1 LGSVKSILQGLL
13 RNFFDMT
20 KEAAL
25 KRVNELIDLLKR
37 ANQAYYQE
45 AQPFISDREFDEA
58 LNELQKLEEQ
68 FGLQS
73 EGSPTQRVGGEPSS
87 IFPTVEHP
95 QPMLSLDNTYNED
108 ELKDFDR
115 RVNDILGDTE
125 YSYGVELKF
134 DGASIRLRYENSK
147 LVLGATRGDGTQGD
161 DITKNL
167 RTVRD
172 IPLKLSSEFSE
183 TLEIRGEAYIE
194 KEAFVRLNEYRDE
207 QGLSAFANPRNSTAG
222 SLKMQ
227 DPREVSKR
235 PIRFFAFDLILP
247 DADHSRTHAEK
258 LSLLSDMGIP
268 VCKHFKVCSSIDDVF
283 STIEKW
289 KTLRSD
295 LPYETDGVVIKVNEE
310 RYHEELGTTSKFP
323 RWAIAYKFEAEQAT
337 TLLESITLQV
347 GRLGKITPV
356 AELTPVQLAG
366 TTVKRASLHNEDEIL
381 RKDIRPGDTVVV
393 EKAGEIIPQVVS
405 VVNPDREERAA
416 PFAMPENCPACS
428 ETLVKLGDEVAWRCV
443 NPECP
448 PQVRERVAHFASR
461 DAMDIEGLGE
471 AVVEQLINEG
481 LITTYADLYKLT
493 KEELLPLER
502 MAEKS
507 AQNLID
513 AIAKSKEQPLEKL
526 IYALGIR
533 FVGKTVAKDLA
544 RHLASMDA
552 IIDASVEK
560 MTAIDSIGPKIA
572 ESVVSFFLSNKNRKL
587 IERLREAGLTFTF
600 EKEEV
605 VSSVLNGKKIVLTG
619 SLPTYTRKEAK
630 TLIEKHGGKTTS
642 SVSRNTDYLLAGESP
657 GSKYDKALKLD
668 VPILS
673 EDELKNMIGE

>member
-1 LGSVKSILQGLL
+1 
-13 RNFFDMT
+13 MT
-20 KEAAL
+20 KEAAK
-25 KRVNELIDLLKR
+25 KRVTELKDLLKR
-37 ANQAYYQE
+37 ANRAYYQE

-68 FGLQS
+68 FNLQTID
-73 EGSPTQRVGGEPSS
+73 SPTQRVGGEPSS

-95 QPMLSLDNTYNED
+95 QPMLSLDNTYNEE

-115 RVNDILGDTE
+115 RVKDILGEIE
-125 YSYGVELKF
+125 YTYAVELKF
-134 DGASIRLRYENSK
+134 DGASIRLRYENGE
-147 LVLGATRGDGTQGD
+147 LVLGATRGDGNQGD
-161 DITKNL
+161 NITKNI

-172 IPLKLSSEFSE
+172 IPLTLSSDISQ
-183 TLEIRGEAYIE
+183 TLEIRGEAYME

-207 QGLSAFANPRNSTAG
+207 QGLPAFANPRNSTAG

-247 DADHSRTHAEK
+247 ESDSSRTHAEK
-258 LSLLSDMGIP
+258 LGMVSDIGIP
-268 VCKHFKVCSSIDDVF
+268 VCEHFKVCTSINEVF

-289 KTLRSD
+289 KSLRSN

-323 RWAIAYKFEAEQAT
+323 RWAIAYKFKAEQAS

-356 AELTPVQLAG
+356 AELKPVHLAG

-393 EKAGEIIPQVVS
+393 EKAGEIIPQIVS
-405 VVNPDREERAA
+405 VVNPDRADRAA
-416 PFAMPENCPACS
+416 PFAMPENCPACG
-428 ETLVKLGDEVAWRCV
+428 EKLVKLGDEVAWRCM

-448 PQVRERVAHFASR
+448 PQVRERVTHFASR

-471 AVVEQLINEG
+471 AVVEQLIDEE
-481 LITTYADLYKLT
+481 LITTYADLYTLT
-493 KEELLPLER
+493 KQELMPLER

-513 AIAKSKEQPLEKL
+513 AIEKSKKQPLEKL
-526 IYALGIR
+526 VYALGIR

-544 RHLASMDA
+544 GYFTSMDA
-552 IIDASVEK
+552 IMDTGMEE

-572 ESVVSFFLSNKNRKL
+572 ESVSSFFSSEKNRKL
-587 IERLREAGLTFTF
+587 IKRLREAGLTFSF
-600 EKEEV
+600 EKEEAL
-605 VSSVLNGKKIVLTG
+605 SSVLEGKKVVLTG
-619 SLPTYTRKEAK
+619 TLPTYSRKEAK
-630 TLIEKHGGKTTS
+630 ALIEMHGGKSTS
-642 SVSRNTDYLLAGESP
+642 SVSKNTDYLLAGDSP
-657 GSKYDKALKLD
+657 GSKYDKAVKLKIP
-668 VPILS
+668 VLS
-673 EDELKNMIGE
+673 ENDFKKLISE

>member
-1 LGSVKSILQGLL
+1 MK
-13 RNFFDMT
+13 
-20 KEAAL
+20 KEAAE
-25 KRVNELIDLLKR
+25 KRANELKELLKR
-37 ANQAYYQE
+37 ANRAYYQE

-58 LNELQKLEEQ
+58 LNELEKLEEL
-68 FGLQS
+68 FGLQT
-73 EGSPTQRVGGEPSS
+73 EDSPTKRVGGEPSS

-115 RVNDILGDTE
+115 RVKDILGNAE
-125 YSYGVELKF
+125 YTYAVELKF
-134 DGASIRLRYENSK
+134 DGASIRLRYENGI
-147 LVLGATRGDGTQGD
+147 LVLGATRGDGLYGD
-161 DITKNL
+161 DITKNI

-172 IPLKLSSEFSE
+172 IPLSLSKKYRQ

-207 QGLSAFANPRNSTAG
+207 QGLSSFANPRNSTAG

-227 DPREVSKR
+227 NPREVSKR

-247 DADHSRTHAEK
+247 EADNSRTHAEK
-258 LSLLSDMGIP
+258 LSMVSDMGIP
-268 VCKHFKVCSSIDDVF
+268 VCEHIKVCNTIGDVF
-283 STIEKW
+283 STIEEW
-289 KTLRSD
+289 KILRSN

-310 RYHEELGTTSKFP
+310 RFHEELGTTSKFP

-356 AELTPVQLAG
+356 AELKAVQLAG

-405 VVNPDREERAA
+405 VVNPKREERED
-416 PFAMPENCPACS
+416 PFAMPENCPACGES
-428 ETLVKLGDEVAWRCV
+428 LVKLGDEVAWRCV

-481 LITTYADLYKLT
+481 LISTYADLYTLT

-502 MAEKS
+502 MGDKS

-513 AIAKSKEQPLEKL
+513 SISKSKGQLLEKL

-544 RHLASMDA
+544 GHLESMDA
-552 IIDASVEK
+552 IIAATVEE
-560 MTAIDSIGPKIA
+560 MTEIDSIGPKIA
-572 ESVVSFFLSNKNRKL
+572 ESVHSFFASEKNRKL
-587 IERLREAGLTFTF
+587 VERLRESGLTFTF
-600 EKEEV
+600 ETEETL
-605 VSSVLNGKKIVLTG
+605 SSVLEGKKIVLTG
-619 SLPTYTRKEAK
+619 SLPTFTRKEAK
-630 TLIEKHGGKTTS
+630 NLIEKHGGKTTS
-642 SVSRNTDYLLAGESP
+642 TVSKNTDYILAGDSP
-657 GSKYDKALKLD
+657 GSKYDKAVKLD
-668 VPILS
+668 IPILS
-673 EDELKNMIGE
+673 EDEFKNLINE